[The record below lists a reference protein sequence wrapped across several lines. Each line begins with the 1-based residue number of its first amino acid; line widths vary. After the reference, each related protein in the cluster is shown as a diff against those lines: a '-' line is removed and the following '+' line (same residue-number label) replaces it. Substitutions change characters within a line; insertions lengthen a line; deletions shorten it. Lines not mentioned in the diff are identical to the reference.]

1 MRLRLR
7 TTCDL
12 ERSPVVSKILHK
24 AVKERLQKH
33 LPPRKYEAGDVFAFC
48 TLDFE
53 VIRALRPWLGN
64 KIRIAICTE
73 FGRYFFSSQQK
84 NDTWLKLSAFSR
96 SIQIG
101 TIQSEKGGKQIKIR
115 RNCNET
121 FDCPDDGDG
130 CKLASETQEQG

>member
-1 MRLRLR
+1 MRYRPKPDGTKRQHSGRLGEYR
-7 TTCDL
+7 YRGSQRRGDGICLTPC
-12 ERSPVVSKILHK
+12 SKLCS
-24 AVKERLQKH
+24 V
-33 LPPRKYEAGDVFAFC
+33 
-48 TLDFE
+48 
-53 VIRALRPWLGN
+53 RPGN

-73 FGRYFFSSQQK
+73 FGCYFFSLQQK

-101 TIQSEKGGKQIKIR
+101 TIQSEKGGKQIKMR

-130 CKLASETQEQG
+130 CMLASEAQEQG